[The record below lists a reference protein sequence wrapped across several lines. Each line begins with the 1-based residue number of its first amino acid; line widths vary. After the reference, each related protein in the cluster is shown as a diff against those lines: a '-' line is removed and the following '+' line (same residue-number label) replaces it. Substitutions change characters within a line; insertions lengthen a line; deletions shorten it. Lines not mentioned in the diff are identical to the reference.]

1 MISKKNKALVSAAL
15 AAAVTASSMVPCFAS
30 AKGPRTKA
38 EAFGDST
45 YAERFL
51 SLYDDVVTNG
61 EENGYL
67 SSNNNGGSGS
77 FGVPYHAVETVS

>member
-38 EAFGDST
+38 EAFGFPNMPKST
-45 YAERFL
+45 FFQKQRKIQ
-51 SLYDDVVTNG
+51 
-61 EENGYL
+61 
-67 SSNNNGGSGS
+67 
-77 FGVPYHAVETVS
+77 